1 MTLEI
6 VSEKQLQLKVN
17 FLPFSGAFNIL
28 RGQQMELLSCHGD
41 LGPHYRK
48 KTLTACPIT
57 SFKDKKNLS
66 ITEAIPK
73 LMCPVISFVSHPE

>member
-1 MTLEI
+1 
-6 VSEKQLQLKVN
+6 
-17 FLPFSGAFNIL
+17 
-28 RGQQMELLSCHGD
+28 MELLSCHGD

-73 LMCPVISFVSHPE
+73 LMCPDISFVSHPE